1 MKTRF
6 FFLGFFLCLAVGIN
20 GSVFAHGK
28 PAPGLNTVRVPKVTG
43 LVAGSSPIIV
53 NQKFARILGKAL
65 FWDTAISSDGTAC
78 ASCHYHAGADE
89 RSKNQLN
96 TGDLDDDR
104 ILGLTFQP
112 TKSGSN
118 PSSRIN
124 TNYQLR
130 KSDFP
135 MWAFADPGDKNS
147 KLLFSTDDVVGSQ
160 GTFMA
165 NFVRVNPPAQDDV
178 CNSIPDN
185 VYHDVASGR
194 NTRQTTNRNAPT
206 VINAAFNF
214 RNFWDGRANNIFN
227 GESPW
232 GDRDS
237 GAGVWVT
244 QGHQV
249 KKVRLN
255 LTDSSLASQAVAP
268 PVNSVEMSCAQRHFH
283 DVAAKVLG
291 LPGLS
296 GQDVAV
302 DDSLLSEVRSP
313 SGRGLSITYRDLIT
327 KAFAKKYWSSQIPVN
342 VEGKSYTQMEANF
355 PMFFGLAVQMYES
368 ILISDKTPFDTPMT
382 PYPDQYVVGGKVPSG
397 LSPAQKRGLI
407 VFLDNHCAICHA
419 GPTFSAAANPSIFR
433 VHNGDGPVLVSRV
446 AYGFTPNPSDIAY
459 ALGDVGF
466 ANTGVVPESY
476 DPGQNASDP
485 WGNPLSFTA
494 QYLNALKQGQVS
506 LIDPVTV
513 YACDMEYPFIVDWD
527 DNTLRDDPNGFK
539 PGKCRGRRGAAR
551 VPTVAGLNQQL
562 ELPDQG
568 EAFATLNTFKIPTL
582 RNVELTG
589 PYMHNGSMKS
599 LIEVAQFY
607 NRGGNV
613 NNKDILQQ
621 AIFPFGMPDQDVADL
636 VEFLKSLTDERVRWE
651 RAPFDHPSLA
661 LPDGSSSQASPI
673 NAGFAADQFE
683 MVPAVGKDGR
693 STVLGPLKSFEDSLP
708 E

>member
-1 MKTRF
+1 MEESEAAASCYDRVYTADRPEIF
-6 FFLGFFLCLAVGIN
+6 FKATPGRCSGQLGMLRIREDAHWNVPEPELA
-20 GSVFAHGK
+20 
-28 PAPGLNTVRVPKVTG
+28 
-43 LVAGSSPIIV
+43 LV
-53 NQKFARILGKAL
+53 
-65 FWDTAISSDGTAC
+65 ISS
-78 ASCHYHAGADE
+78 AGKIVGYTIGNDM
-89 RSKNQLN
+89 
-96 TGDLDDDR
+96 
-104 ILGLTFQP
+104 
-112 TKSGSN
+112 
-118 PSSRIN
+118 SSRDIE
-124 TNYQLR
+124 
-130 KSDFP
+130 
-135 MWAFADPGDKNS
+135 GDNPLYLPQAKCYNQCCGLGPWITLAHAMPERQS
-147 KLLFSTDDVVGSQ
+147 IEIALAIHRDDELV
-160 GTFMA
+160 F
-165 NFVRVNPPAQDDV
+165 
-178 CNSIPDN
+178 
-185 VYHDVASGR
+185 
-194 NTRQTTNRNAPT
+194 
-206 VINAAFNF
+206 
-214 RNFWDGRANNIFN
+214 
-227 GESPW
+227 
-232 GDRDS
+232 
-237 GAGVWVT
+237 
-244 QGHQV
+244 
-249 KKVRLN
+249 
-255 LTDSSLASQAVAP
+255 
-268 PVNSVEMSCAQRHFH
+268 
-283 DVAAKVLG
+283 
-291 LPGLS
+291 
-296 GQDVAV
+296 
-302 DDSLLSEVRSP
+302 
-313 SGRGLSITYRDLIT
+313 
-327 KAFAKKYWSSQIPVN
+327 
-342 VEGKSYTQMEANF
+342 EGKTSISQMARQFED
-355 PMFFGLAVQMYES
+355 L
-368 ILISDKTPFDTPMT
+368 
-382 PYPDQYVVGGKVPSG
+382 VGWLLRDNDMHQG
-397 LSPAQKRGLI
+397 A
-407 VFLDNHCAICHA
+407 FLLT
-419 GPTFSAAANPSIFR
+419 G
-433 VHNGDGPVLVSRV
+433 
-446 AYGFTPNPSDIAY
+446 
-459 ALGDVGF
+459 
-466 ANTGVVPESY
+466 TGVVPESY